1 MSIVVLTLLAPAA
14 LKEEIVDLL
23 LGHEPTAQAGFV
35 TREVHGHGISADYY
49 SVVEQIRGFSRQVE
63 ITLTA
68 PEPDVRSLLAILS
81 AELPAR
87 GINYRMIPVAATGTI
102 A

>member
-14 LKEEIVDLL
+14 LQEEIVDRLL
-23 LGHEPTAQAGFV
+23 DHEPTAQAGFV
-35 TREVHGHGISADYY
+35 TREVQGHGLSADFD
-49 SVVEQIRGFSRQVE
+49 SVVEQIRGFSRQIE

-68 PEPDVRSLLAILS
+68 PEPDVRSLLAILGG
-81 AELPAR
+81 ELSSR
-87 GINYRMIPVAATGTI
+87 GINYRIVQVAEAGTI